1 MGRADV
7 AFLCTVTFK
16 PLMRNAIDPFE
27 TFNTCRAATS
37 NSDLIFDAPVSFV
50 DLGGSLKA

>member
-37 NSDLIFDAPVSFV
+37 NSDLIFEAPVSFV